1 MFRVVA
7 FTASP
12 RCCVHIHADQRN
24 EPRWDVANARMP
36 QEVHD
41 ASFSSSSRVYT
52 PLGLG
57 LFEYSFWQALRS
69 CVPVNSEVLRQML
82 AWCAL
87 VLVMCA
93 DDVWLTCPSNLSLS
107 LSRPVLSFCLFA
119 SFPPVKHVPNAYFF
133 VWTRCLFTSRVA
145 NWSSLNCQNKS
156 NQNDFY
162 SHE

>member
-24 EPRWDVANARMP
+24 EPRWDFANARMP

-41 ASFSSSSRVYT
+41 ASFSSSSRVYLRLLAWASSSIASGKLYALAFPWT
-52 PLGLG
+52 RRCCGKCSRG
-57 LFEYSFWQALRS
+57 VHLFLS
-69 CVPVNSEVLRQML
+69 CVQMTYDWPVLPISF
-82 AWCAL
+82 
-87 VLVMCA
+87 
-93 DDVWLTCPSNLSLS
+93 S